1 MLHGEPA
8 TVLVR
13 PVSRSTMITFLYQSH
28 DITKPVTQEKH
39 FGMVH
44 DITIITEIQLIQLYL
59 QADNKMMNWRLEETI
74 GLEMPSY
81 VPKV

>member
-1 MLHGEPA
+1 
-8 TVLVR
+8 
-13 PVSRSTMITFLYQSH
+13 MILLLSQLR
-28 DITKPVTQEKH
+28 KKKH

-74 GLEMPSY
+74 GLEMPLY
-81 VPKV
+81 IPKV